1 MNTIARNYS
10 NSHDRNVG
18 IDVGK
23 ASLDVFIFELDQHW
37 QVGNT
42 ADDIRRLL
50 TTLRR
55 FKLTRIVVEAT
66 GGYERALVDACAAK
80 ELPVIVVQ
88 PLQVRQ
94 FARAQGLLAKT
105 DKLDSRL
112 IAQFGAV
119 MQPEPRPLPSQ
130 NVRKVRELLS
140 RKRQLNE
147 ARTQEL
153 NRQHQATKALQASHA
168 RVIKLYDKEIAR
180 LNAQLEKAVATVTE
194 WQHTYELISTVPG
207 VGDGVAFTLLGEL
220 PELGQL
226 THRQISALTGLAPF
240 NRDSGNLKGKRRIRG
255 GRAPIRTV
263 LFMAMLSAIQHNPVM
278 KRFYTR
284 LVENGKHKKVALTA
298 CMHKMII
305 ILNAMVRDDRE
316 WQMA

>member
-1 MNTIARNYS
+1 MNTIANI
-10 NSHDRNVG
+10 NSKSQDRNVG

-23 ASLDVFIFELDQHW
+23 ASLDICIFELNLHW
-37 QVGNT
+37 QIANT
-42 ADDIRRLL
+42 PPEIRSLL
-50 TTLRR
+50 IALRR
-55 FKLTRIVVEAT
+55 YKLTRIVVEAT
-66 GGYERALVDACAAK
+66 GGYERALVEACAAR
-80 ELPVIVVQ
+80 ELPIIVVQ
-88 PLQVRQ
+88 PAQIRQ
-94 FARAQGLLAKT
+94 FAKAQGVQAKT
-105 DKLDSRL
+105 DKLDAHL

-119 MQPEPRPLPSQ
+119 MQPQLRPLPSQ
-130 NVRKVRELLS
+130 NVRKVRELLA

-153 NRQHQATKALQASHA
+153 NRQHQATKTLQASHV
-168 RVIKLYDKEIAR
+168 RILKIYDKEIAW
-180 LNAQLEKAVATVTE
+180 LNVQLEKAVTTVME

-240 NRDSGNLKGKRRIRG
+240 NRDSGSLKGKRRIRG

-278 KRFYTR
+278 KSFYTR
-284 LVENGKHKKVALTA
+284 LVTQGKHKKVAITA

-305 ILNAMVRDDRE
+305 ILNAMVRDDRA
-316 WQMA
+316 WQMT